1 METAYLAPAAHRG
14 DTLVTWSQDQAV
26 KLLAPLGARWLHVQG
41 VSALARIVS
50 RLFDDGAD
58 ASHLIAAA
66 YVHDIG
72 YAPALAHIGFH
83 PIDGARF
90 LRSAGAERLSC
101 LVAHHSEARV
111 EARLRGLEADLAAFA
126 RERSA
131 VADALTFCDQ
141 LIGPTGQAM
150 SLRERRADILARYA
164 DDDIVARAYRDAFPA
179 LALAVGRTWWRLAR
193 HGMESEIA
201 SAVAR
206 R

>member
-1 METAYLAPAAHRG
+1 MKIGHLAVAANRG
-14 DTLVTWSQDQAV
+14 DTLITWSEDQAAR
-26 KLLAPLGARWLHVQG
+26 LLAPLGARWSHVQG

-50 RLFDDGAD
+50 QLFDDGAD

-72 YAPALAHIGFH
+72 YAPALAHSGFH

-90 LRSAGAERLSC
+90 LRSAGAERLAC
-101 LVAHHSEARV
+101 LVAHHSEACV

-141 LIGPTGQAM
+141 LIGPMGQAM
-150 SLRERRADILARYA
+150 SLRERRADILARYTE
-164 DDDIVARAYRDAFPA
+164 DDIVARAYRKAFPA

-193 HGMESEIA
+193 RGMESEIA
-201 SAVAR
+201 SAVACR
-206 R
+206 